1 MEEVARTVSD
11 SIEEL
16 ARRMLKA
23 AYPRRQSMFGV
34 DDVISPRG
42 DEEVVRELGYDHYT
56 AHELFA
62 AEEWLEEQRYIVAV
76 PMHGRRG
83 PSPYGDFYTVTLAG
97 IAFMEGA

>member
-1 MEEVARTVSD
+1 MSD
-11 SIEEL
+11 GIEEL

-42 DEEVVRELGYDHYT
+42 DQEVVRELGYDNYT

-62 AEEWLEEQRYIVAV
+62 AEEWLEERRYIVAV

-83 PSPYGDFYTVTLAG
+83 PSPYGDFYTVTPAG
-97 IAFMEGA
+97 MAFMEGT